1 MELKIDTHPSITVL
15 EVFHDEMK
23 KEFEDN
29 CRRGLYGNYSIIYDL
44 FNKGHAIVCLKDGKP
59 IGFTTWN
66 RWEPKIVTIDL
77 TWFLPSERSFFAA
90 KKFLELVSKE
100 FKRRRDKMLRSK
112 CITLNGL
119 CIAENSGFIIEDDSL
134 SYKEFKKR
142 YPWEKGSVMFDK
154 SIPTFKLLK

>member
-15 EVFHDEMK
+15 ELFHDEMK

-29 CRRGLYGNYSIIYDL
+29 YSRGLYGNYSIIYDL
-44 FNKGHAIVCLKDGKP
+44 FNNDHAIACLKDGKP

-66 RWEPKIVTIDL
+66 RWEPKVVTIDL

-100 FKRRRDKMLRSK
+100 FKRRRDKMLKSS

-119 CIAENSGFIIEDDSL
+119 CIAEHSGFIIEDNSP
-134 SYKEFKKR
+134 SYKEIHER
-142 YPWEKGSVMFDK
+142 YPWEKGTMMFKESVP
-154 SIPTFKLLK
+154 IFKLL